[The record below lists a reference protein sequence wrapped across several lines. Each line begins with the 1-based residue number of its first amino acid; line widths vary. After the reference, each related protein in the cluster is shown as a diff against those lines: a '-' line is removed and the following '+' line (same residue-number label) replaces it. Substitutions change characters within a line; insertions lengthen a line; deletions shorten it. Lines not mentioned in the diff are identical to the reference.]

1 MPQLMRRFLLT
12 VIPALA
18 TMVVFSNCAGIPGE
32 SPENMR
38 ERMER
43 QDKLIERRGEKRQI
57 RSEAADRRYNDSWN
71 RAMGRDP
78 EKWQQF

>member
-1 MPQLMRRFLLT
+1 MHRYLLT
-12 VIPALA
+12 GFSALA

-32 SPENMR
+32 SPEHMR

-43 QDKLIERRGEKRQI
+43 QDALIERRGEKRQI
-57 RSEAADRRYNDSWN
+57 RTEAADSRYEKSWD